1 MDKYYLGIFGAR
13 GPNPAAAL
21 LKNNKLIALA
31 EEERFIRIKNAPS
44 YLPINSIKYCLKK
57 AKIKLSKVKAIGFAW
72 KCPQYKKNVIKKNKD
87 EPKNDNKISNYYNEI
102 YNKKLSLDYDDVI
115 IKENLKFL
123 LKKIGEDFDDKK
135 LKFLE
140 HHKCHA
146 ASAFYCSGFKKASIL
161 IMDGSGEDIC
171 TSLWKGNQEKLEKI
185 EEFKLPHSLGGF
197 YASFTEFLGFKAD
210 SEEGKLMGLAPY
222 GSYSKEL
229 QKKINNIL
237 SIDYSSEKY
246 SINSKYRF
254 NGKRSQN
261 TKFTDNLCKIFGKPR
276 LKNEKLTKYHRD
288 LAFNVQFKL
297 EEVSL
302 FLAKKLIKKTK
313 IKNLCIA
320 GGVGM
325 NCKMNGQLSLMK
337 EVDNIFIQPASSDNG
352 TSLGAAQIV
361 AVNDGVKNFTSLSHA
376 YYGPEFNNKEILK
389 AIKETKLKYEFKK
402 NISTFAAEEIYS
414 GKIIGWFQGRAE
426 FGARSLGG
434 RSILANPLIKNMKN
448 KINLEVK
455 HRENWIRFC
464 PSILSDD
471 FKKFFDTKDKCEF
484 MILAKKIK
492 KEFRNKL
499 SSVVHRDGSARPQS
513 VYKENNNR
521 YYSLLKEFKKKSGY
535 PILLNTS
542 FNIQGEPIVNSPIEA
557 IRCFSGTGIDT
568 LIIGNYIISK

>member
-1 MDKYYLGIFGAR
+1 
-13 GPNPAAAL
+13 
-21 LKNNKLIALA
+21 
-31 EEERFIRIKNAPS
+31 
-44 YLPINSIKYCLKK
+44 
-57 AKIKLSKVKAIGFAW
+57 
-72 KCPQYKKNVIKKNKD
+72 
-87 EPKNDNKISNYYNEI
+87 
-102 YNKKLSLDYDDVI
+102 
-115 IKENLKFL
+115 
-123 LKKIGEDFDDKK
+123 
-135 LKFLE
+135 
-140 HHKCHA
+140 
-146 ASAFYCSGFKKASIL
+146 
-161 IMDGSGEDIC
+161 
-171 TSLWKGNQEKLEKI
+171 
-185 EEFKLPHSLGGF
+185 
-197 YASFTEFLGFKAD
+197 
-210 SEEGKLMGLAPY
+210 
-222 GSYSKEL
+222 
-229 QKKINNIL
+229 
-237 SIDYSSEKY
+237 
-246 SINSKYRF
+246 
-254 NGKRSQN
+254 
-261 TKFTDNLCKIFGKPR
+261 
-276 LKNEKLTKYHRD
+276 
-288 LAFNVQFKL
+288 
-297 EEVSL
+297 
-302 FLAKKLIKKTK
+302 
-313 IKNLCIA
+313 
-320 GGVGM
+320 M

-455 HRENWIRFC
+455 HRENWRPFC